1 MMEQF
6 LEIFAGYYAVQ
17 LICAVFVYG
26 VGEFLPHALPVMKYV
41 GAAYILWLALLSPAL
56 PDHQHPAGP
65 DFAGMHLEYAVCVTF
80 VWSWTEERTCGT
92 L

>member
-41 GAAYILWLALLSPAL
+41 GAAYILWLVGLRSGPVVRYS
-56 PDHQHPAGP
+56 QMAGNP
-65 DFAGMHLEYAVCVTF
+65 SCHEVKMV
-80 VWSWTEERTCGT
+80 
-92 L
+92 

>member
-41 GAAYILWLALLSPAL
+41 GAAYILWLAL
-56 PDHQHPAGP
+56 HI
-65 DFAGMHLEYAVCVTF
+65 AVSRPEVCAEQGSASF
-80 VWSWTEERTCGT
+80 
-92 L
+92 

>member
-1 MMEQF
+1 MEQF

-41 GAAYILWLALLSPAL
+41 GAAYILWLALLSQAL
-56 PDHQHPAGP
+56 PDHQHRAGP
-65 DFAGMHLEYAVCVTF
+65 DFAGMHLEYAVRVTF